1 MDFRT
6 TIGGWRFA
14 GDQVNPFESKRLEN
28 NPREPHRAGAPSLA
42 TSYDDI
48 PYPRLAFSYTHP
60 SHLAT
65 VGRLLGLRPA
75 AVDRCRVLELGCAS
89 GANLVPMAYALPGS
103 EFVGIDLSER
113 QIAEGRKFVAALGL
127 TNVVLEPMDICLAAD
142 ALVDRFEPFD
152 YIIAHGIY
160 SWVPNL
166 VKEALLATCRRLLAP
181 EGIAYVSYSC
191 YPGCQLREMIRQMCQ
206 YHCRRERDPRTF
218 AAANRE
224 FLEFVLDSLPANGD
238 AYQTALRE
246 QAANL
251 LAERDAIILH
261 DVFERDNDPRFFH
274 QFLAE
279 AARHRLQYVGDAHFS
294 HMVGIGISSAG
305 LDLIRR
311 DGGVA
316 DFQQRLDFLYGRAL
330 RATLLCREEIAVRHQ
345 LAPEAVRELRIGTA
359 AVVVSPDG
367 SPLTADEADR
377 IEINDPSPTTFRTDE
392 CTTKIANRVG
402 KAAMLELCRAKPMS
416 LRFEDFVERVRK
428 RLASA
433 RAAIAKSNAAPTP
446 DEPSLADQLAPMA
459 IRWFGIRLVEL
470 SAFDPPLAT
479 EIGARPNASAV
490 ARYQVANNWSAT
502 DLLPTEAGLPEG
514 AADDRV
520 AHQVTNLLHRR
531 IYLGG
536 EMVAQVLTQL
546 DGRHDRSSIVESLAT
561 PVLSGEAAIHVNGRR
576 ITEAVAVRKVLSD
589 RVEACIAE
597 LARNALLVRSGANK
611 TCCECATIMLR
622 PSTGSRK

>member
-1 MDFRT
+1 M
-6 TIGGWRFA
+6 
-14 GDQVNPFESKRLEN
+14 
-28 NPREPHRAGAPSLA
+28 A

-127 TNVVLEPMDICLAAD
+127 KNVVVEQMDICQAAEALA
-142 ALVDRFEPFD
+142 DRFQSFD

-166 VKEALLATCRRLLAP
+166 VKEALLAACRRLLAP
-181 EGIAYVSYSC
+181 QGIAYVSYSC

-206 YHCRRERDPRTF
+206 YHCRGERDPRAF

-224 FLEFVLDSLPANGD
+224 FLESVLESLPASGD

-251 LAERDAIILH
+251 LAERDSVVLH
-261 DVFERDNDPRFFH
+261 DVFERDNDPRFFD

-279 AARHRLQYVGDAHFS
+279 AARHRLQYLGDAHFS

-311 DGGVA
+311 DGDVA
-316 DFQQRLDFLYGRAL
+316 EFQQRLDFLYGRAL
-330 RATLLCREEIAVRHQ
+330 RATLLCREEIAARHQ
-345 LAPEAVRELRIGTA
+345 LVPEAVRELRIGSA
-359 AVVVSPDG
+359 AAVVSPDG
-367 SPLTADEADR
+367 IPLTADEADR
-377 IEINDPSPTTFRTDE
+377 IEINDPAPITFRADE

-402 KAAMLELCRAKPMS
+402 KAAMLELCRTKPMS
-416 LRFEDFVERVRK
+416 LRFEDFVERVRR
-428 RLASA
+428 RLMSASSVPT
-433 RAAIAKSNAAPTP
+433 RNVAAHVA
-446 DEPSLADQLAPMA
+446 DEPSLADQLATMA

-470 SAFDPPLAT
+470 SAFDPPMAT
-479 EIGARPNASAV
+479 EIGARPFASAV

-502 DLLPTEAGLPEG
+502 DFMPAEAGLPEG
-514 AADDRV
+514 AADDRA

-536 EMVAQVLTQL
+536 EMVAQVLLQL
-546 DGRHDRSSIVESLAT
+546 DGRHERSAIVESLAT
-561 PVLSGEAAIHVNGRR
+561 PVLNGEATIYVDGQR
-576 ITEAVAVRKVLSD
+576 ITDAPMVRKVLSD
-589 RVEACIAE
+589 RVDACIAD
-597 LARNALLVRSGANK
+597 LARNALLVANHRSG
-611 TCCECATIMLR
+611 
-622 PSTGSRK
+622 